1 MRIKGQRERER
12 EYQSQRKGKGRENKC
27 EKTKV
32 QKNRIV
38 IPQRKIITGKVK
50 QTRGQLCKVERNVNI
65 CHYISARIRTA
76 MTRLEIRN
84 ETPQLA
90 WNTNKNQKQ
99 NLAISFNIPLV
110 ILSHFSSFCNSSDP
124 LFPTHSEFPCATL
137 VLSPAKRIL
146 PTPLHRPCP
155 FYTSR
160 PSCMCITL
168 PKATHLT
175 IWQITSSLV
184 QGEAGAYVC
193 LCGRGQGDASTLKVF
208 YSCSVLVWSLGNIRV
223 SSRTCAA
230 GTVRGSVLDFVSFI
244 SVEACVSICVYV
256 CV

>member
-1 MRIKGQRERER
+1 MDKHLKIKGERERER

-50 QTRGQLCKVERNVNI
+50 QARGQLCKVERNVNI
-65 CHYISARIRTA
+65 CHYISARTRTA

-124 LFPTHSEFPCATL
+124 LFR
-137 VLSPAKRIL
+137 RIPNSLALRSFSL
-146 PTPLHRPCP
+146 PPNAFCRRC
-155 FYTSR
+155 
-160 PSCMCITL
+160 C
-168 PKATHLT
+168 
-175 IWQITSSLV
+175 
-184 QGEAGAYVC
+184 
-193 LCGRGQGDASTLKVF
+193 
-208 YSCSVLVWSLGNIRV
+208 
-223 SSRTCAA
+223 
-230 GTVRGSVLDFVSFI
+230 TVRVRFTRV
-244 SVEACVSICVYV
+244 VPPACASRSRRPHT
-256 CV
+256 